1 MQLTNAMQS
10 ARPRAAFGQGQG
22 QTQAQGQPGAPVLSL
37 EAMMHCNFLFLG
49 DSHIA
54 YFRQA
59 MQLLGFLSWQYQFCE
74 AGVATGID
82 NGGRQSA
89 TNAFETF
96 HRFLRDKNRQS
107 TVVLQLGEAVCSF
120 VIWHR
125 AMLYGEAVS
134 DQLRASISAYVTFIH
149 DIRRA
154 GFIDI
159 VITGA
164 TLPTIREGEVAGAA
178 AAMRR
183 EVTATLAERTK
194 LTLDYNRALQTNAR
208 ELGLRYLDIS
218 ADLID
223 PATKTVRSAY
233 LNPDPCDHHLD
244 YNAAGQLWADRLRL
258 MIAAESSRRRLPAA

>member
-1 MQLTNAMQS
+1 MQPTNAM
-10 ARPRAAFGQGQG
+10 PH
-22 QTQAQGQPGAPVLSL
+22 APALPPIPALSL

-59 MQLLGFLSWQYQFCE
+59 MQVLGLLSWQYQFCE
-74 AGVATGID
+74 AGVATGIATGID
-82 NGGRQSA
+82 IGGRQSA

-125 AMLYGEAVS
+125 ARLYGEPVA

-149 DIRRA
+149 EIRRA

-223 PATKTVRSAY
+223 PATKTVRGAY

-244 YNAAGQLWADRLRL
+244 YNAAGQLWAERLRL
-258 MIAAESSRRRLPAA
+258 MIAAESSRRRMPAA